1 MKYAALQDLV
11 TAADNAQK
19 QARRC
24 YRLSERAFLRLRVD
38 RVFDSAVLVIGLEP
52 WIARGNGAPEFSS
65 FDLGYLTAQELARA
79 AEYRSMI
86 ADWES
91 GKIDALPPS
100 NLIDS
105 PDEF

>member
-1 MKYAALQDLV
+1 MPP
-11 TAADNAQK
+11 
-19 QARRC
+19 RH
-24 YRLSERAFLRLRVD
+24 LSVGEM
-38 RVFDSAVLVIGLEP
+38 
-52 WIARGNGAPEFSS
+52 
-65 FDLGYLTAQELARA
+65 TAQEIAKM

>member
-1 MKYAALQDLV
+1 MKYAALQDLI
-11 TAADNAQK
+11 AASNNAQQ
-19 QARRC
+19 QARRR
-24 YRLSERAFLRLRVD
+24 YRLSERAHLYVQMNFRRSGKMTLDVD
-38 RVFDSAVLVIGLEP
+38 ALLSETQGGKCSCLVLDF
-52 WIARGNGAPEFSS
+52 A
-65 FDLGYLTAQELARA
+65 DLTAHEIAKA